1 MSKVDA
7 MRAIKDARRAA
18 ASAGAVTAPPRTAAR
33 AAAPAAA
40 TSAPPTGAAAA
51 DEAAAGEPA
60 TGPAL
65 CGHRN
70 LGGRS
75 CTRESDHVKNGT
87 KSHRYG

>member
-18 ASAGAVTAPPRTAAR
+18 ASAGAVTAPPRTAGR
-33 AAAPAAA
+33 AAARAVA
-40 TSAPPTGAAAA
+40 TSAPPPGAAAE
-51 DEAAAGEPA
+51 EAAAGEPA